1 VTLEYKGHKLDVSS
15 EIRAVISALIL
26 KRNTRRVC
34 DWPRGELRTALG
46 FSVGVSSATR
56 SCAVIEMGGLRI
68 RVLDSVQDQ
77 FYIDTKGGE
86 FLCLLRADPITGEV
100 NEVGFAT
107 DEFLKDLTA

>member
-1 VTLEYKGHKLDVSS
+1 
-15 EIRAVISALIL
+15 
-26 KRNTRRVC
+26 
-34 DWPRGELRTALG
+34 
-46 FSVGVSSATR
+46 
-56 SCAVIEMGGLRI
+56 MGGLRI